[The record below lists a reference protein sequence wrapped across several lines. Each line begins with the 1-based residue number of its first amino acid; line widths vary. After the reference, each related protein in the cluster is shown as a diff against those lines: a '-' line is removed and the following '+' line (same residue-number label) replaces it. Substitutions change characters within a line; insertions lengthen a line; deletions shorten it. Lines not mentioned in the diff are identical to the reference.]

1 VNKQYSSMDQF
12 KEMRETEKEFGP
24 LPLGNQI
31 DSPDNLIYKKEEAN
45 YWKLLYKKIH
55 EFTTP

>member
-1 VNKQYSSMDQF
+1 VNKQYSSMDEF

-24 LPLGNQI
+24 LPLGNEI

-55 EFTTP
+55 